1 MKITILGSGGSTGTP
16 VIGCLCQVCRS
27 ENPKN
32 KRTRASIFIETQGIH
47 FLIDSSTDFR
57 QQMLREKIERIDAVL
72 YTHCHADHIHGID
85 DLRCFNTL
93 QDNPIPI
100 YADVSSL
107 EKIQKYFDYIFCD
120 CGQTGFIP
128 RLIPYKLQEKMKIF
142 GVGVTSIPLL
152 HGPFSSTGFRIGNV
166 AYLTDVK
173 KIPDKSYK
181 LLKNLDLL
189 ILGALRYTEHPS
201 HMTFQEA
208 IAELDKIKP
217 ARTLFTH
224 MAHQVDHDQ
233 ANLELPQ
240 GVELC
245 YDGMAIGCN

>member
-1 MKITILGSGGSTGTP
+1 MKITILGSGGSTGIP
-16 VIGCLCQVCRS
+16 VIGCLCQICRS

-32 KRTRASIFIETQGIH
+32 KRSRASIFIETQGIH
-47 FLIDSSTDFR
+47 FVIDTSTDFR
-57 QQMLREKIERIDAVL
+57 EQVLRAKIERIDAVL
-72 YTHCHADHIHGID
+72 YTHSHADHIHGID
-85 DLRCFNTL
+85 DLRGFSST

-100 YADVSSL
+100 YADALSL
-107 EKIQKYFDYIFCD
+107 DKIKKYFDYIFCD
-120 CGQTGFIP
+120 CGNTGYIP
-128 RLIPYKLQEKMKIF
+128 RLDPNKLEDKMNIF
-142 GVGVTSIPLL
+142 GVEILSIPLL
-152 HGPFSSTGFRIGNV
+152 HGSSTTYGFRIGNV
-166 AYLTDVK
+166 AYLTDLK

-189 ILGALRYTEHPS
+189 ILGALRYTEHPT
-201 HMTFQEA
+201 HLNFKEA
-208 IAELDKIKP
+208 LAEVDKIKP

-245 YDGMAIGCN
+245 YDGMTIQM